1 MSTTLSVQDTSRQL
15 VSDADSAETALPPAF
30 RFSDTDT
37 SGIAFPE
44 VPAVADSFRLFSGH
58 VLKPVNSVPVPLAR
72 RTPDWF
78 TVVLLL
84 VVIGFSGIRTFYYKI
99 FRQLISAFFNNNV
112 TNQIVR
118 DENILV
124 QRAAS
129 LMSVLFYFI
138 FSLFLYQVSVYYKWS
153 FQYMGTGFTRFFF
166 LTLAVAFAYSVK
178 LLTLKSAGG
187 LFNADK
193 AVATYIFNIFLIN
206 NLLGLALLPVVI
218 LAAYV
223 VPVWWMGDVL
233 LTGVIIAIS
242 FFAYRQIRG
251 FLVWRTSLGGGIFYF
266 ILYLCTL
273 EIAPLLII
281 FKLAGA

>member
-1 MSTTLSVQDTSRQL
+1 MPQVLTAPDT
-15 VSDADSAETALPPAF
+15 
-30 RFSDTDT
+30 
-37 SGIAFPE
+37 
-44 VPAVADSFRLFSGH
+44 FRLFKGH
-58 VLKPVNSVPVPLAR
+58 ELQPVHGVPVTFNR

-78 TVVLLL
+78 TIVLLM
-84 VVIGFSGIRTFYYKI
+84 VVVGFTAIRTFYFKI
-99 FRQLISAFFNNNV
+99 FRQLVSAFFNNNV

-138 FSLFLYQVSVYYKWS
+138 LALFMYQVSVHYHWDFPYL
-153 FQYMGTGFTRFFF
+153 GTGFSRFFF
-166 LTLAVAFAYSVK
+166 LILAVAFAYSIK

-187 LFNADK
+187 LFGVDR

-206 NLLGLALLPVVI
+206 NMLGLMLLPVVI
-218 LAAYV
+218 AVAYV
-223 VPVWWMGDVL
+223 VSPSVSGDVI
-233 LTGVIIAIS
+233 LTGILMVAL
-242 FFAYRQIRG
+242 FFLYRIIRG
-251 FLVWRTSLGGGIFYF
+251 SLVWRTLPGGSVFYF

-281 FKLAGA
+281 FRMAGG

>member
-1 MSTTLSVQDTSRQL
+1 L
-15 VSDADSAETALPPAF
+15 PAF
-30 RFSDTDT
+30 RFSDADT
-37 SGIAFPE
+37 SGIEFPE
-44 VPAVADSFRLFSGH
+44 VSAAADSFRLFSGH
-58 VLKPVNSVPVPLAR
+58 SLKPVYGVPVTLNR
-72 RTPDWF
+72 RTADWF
-78 TVVLLL
+78 TIVLLL
-84 VVIGFSGIRTFYYKI
+84 VVIGFTGIRAFYFKI

-138 FSLFLYQVSVYYKWS
+138 FSLFLYQVSVYYNWN
-153 FQYMGTGFTRFFF
+153 FQYLGSGFTRFFF
-166 LTLAVAFAYSVK
+166 LTLAIAFAYSVK

-187 LFNADK
+187 LFEADR

-206 NLLGLALLPVVI
+206 NLLGLVLLPVVI
-218 LAAYV
+218 LVAYV
-223 VPVWWMGDVL
+223 VPFWWVGD
-233 LTGVIIAIS
+233 IILIGIGLAIA
-242 FFAYRQIRG
+242 FFTYRLIRG
-251 FLVWRTSLGGGIFYF
+251 FLVWRTLPGGTIFYF

-281 FKLAGA
+281 IKLAGG